1 MFTMCVHLH
10 PALCFAAAQGAL
22 IKHWGN
28 ITKVYISAV
37 ASLFAAWVSQL
48 LLHKPPPPLFY
59 GGVCLALA
67 ASVQLQKSL
76 QFEAGDDSSRS
87 SKSGRWPSYMQ
98 QQQQRR
104 LTASLVVP
112 IALAFLVMLFVP
124 QMMPSGDGS
133 YLSSSISSSSLL
145 SGEGDSSLRSGG
157 SSSVPQPQ
165 PPANPNNPTSLL
177 PQTLTGAPMPV
188 LPPFAPTCL
197 VAFENST
204 QLGCYPMNCSLSD
217 NCTIGDQACCAFYN
231 YRMLE
236 DVSRILRSKGLAG
249 EFVLVYGSALGAALN
264 STVLGSSHS
273 VDIAL
278 SPTAL
283 QILAQNSTREL
294 LWRHG
299 YVFWHDHDLWRMCP
313 HEQHP
318 STAFWAAMMLPKE
331 NTTQQQQQEQGVS
344 IHLDA
349 YLMWSLPVGVASC
362 TAKAHSNH
370 SAQAA
375 ILMQPLAPVNS
386 AAARAMHSPGSL
398 TPDLILQQQQLDDV
412 INSPGS
418 AAAGRT
424 FCLQQSQVHLV
435 VKAGAP
441 DPGAAV
447 GNLTLPVP
455 VNLKK

>member
-1 MFTMCVHLH
+1 
-10 PALCFAAAQGAL
+10 
-22 IKHWGN
+22 
-28 ITKVYISAV
+28 
-37 ASLFAAWVSQL
+37 
-48 LLHKPPPPLFY
+48 LFY

-67 ASVQLQKSL
+67 ASVQLQKSSQSL
-76 QFEAGDDSSRS
+76 LEATDECSRS
-87 SKSGRWPSYMQ
+87 SKSGRRPSYM
-98 QQQQRR
+98 QQQRR

-112 IALAFLVMLFVP
+112 IALAFLVMIFVP
-124 QMMPSGDGS
+124 QMMPGGDGS
-133 YLSSSISSSSLL
+133 YLSSSSSNLVN
-145 SGEGDSSLRSGG
+145 GEGGGSLRSGG

-165 PPANPNNPTSLL
+165 PPANLNNPTSLL
-177 PQTLTGAPMPV
+177 PQTLTGAPMAV
-188 LPPFAPTCL
+188 LPPFPPTCL

-236 DVSRILRSKGLAG
+236 DVSRILHTKGLAG
-249 EFVLVYGSALGAALN
+249 EFVLVYGSALGAAVN
-264 STVLGSSHS
+264 STVLGSSRS

-299 YVFWHDHDLWRMCP
+299 YVFWHDQDLWRMCP

-318 STAFWAAMMLPKE
+318 STAFWAAMMLPSA
-331 NTTQQQQQEQGVS
+331 NTTQQQQQQQGVS

-349 YLMWSLPVGVASC
+349 HLMWGLPVGATSC
-362 TAKAHSNH
+362 TAKAHSSH

-375 ILMQPLAPVNS
+375 ILMQPLAPVDS
-386 AAARAMHSPGSL
+386 AAARAVHSPSSL
-398 TPDLILQQQQLDDV
+398 TPDFMLQQQQLDGV
-412 INSPGS
+412 INSPS
-418 AAAGRT
+418 AEAAGRT
-424 FCLQQSQVHLV
+424 FCLQQSRVPLV

-441 DPGAAV
+441 DSGAVV
-447 GNLTLPVP
+447 GKLTLPVP
-455 VNLKK
+455 DNLNE